1 MVNGGSCSIIHQ
13 RWRKAVDNRAKPEG
27 IRVVIMGAAGRD
39 FHNFN
44 VRFRDNPGYRV
55 MAFTAAQ
62 IPNIA
67 DRLYPASLAGSLY
80 PSGIPI
86 YPEQELDRL
95 IRAHHIELVVFAYS
109 DISHEALMQQASRVL
124 AAGADFSL
132 LGPRS
137 TMLSARKPVVSICAT
152 RTGAGKSPVARRVV
166 AILQQVGL
174 RVAAVR
180 HPMPYGDLAKQAVQ
194 RFESLADL
202 DAAGCTIE
210 EREEYEPHLAQG
222 CPVYAGVDYGKIL
235 HEVEERADV
244 IVWDGGNNDWS
255 FFVSDLELVL
265 VDPHRAEEQAYFP
278 GMVNVLRGDV
288 IVLTKLD
295 TATPTQVAAA
305 RRSIERMNPRATVV
319 ETVMPLFADEAGLI
333 AGKRVLVIEDGPT
346 VTHGG
351 MAFGAGHVMAA
362 RHHARAIVDPRPS
375 AVGSLA
381 GTFQQYPH
389 IGPVLPAMGY
399 GPQQVRELEETIA
412 RVDCDLVVIAT
423 PVDLRRL
430 IRIRQPTVRVRYDV
444 EDHGQPTLVDVLQ
457 GVIRKAKDA

>member
-1 MVNGGSCSIIHQ
+1 M
-13 RWRKAVDNRAKPEG
+13 D
-27 IRVVIMGAAGRD
+27 
-39 FHNFN
+39 
-44 VRFRDNPGYRV
+44 
-55 MAFTAAQ
+55 
-62 IPNIA
+62 
-67 DRLYPASLAGSLY
+67 
-80 PSGIPI
+80 
-86 YPEQELDRL
+86 
-95 IRAHHIELVVFAYS
+95 
-109 DISHEALMQQASRVL
+109 
-124 AAGADFSL
+124 
-132 LGPRS
+132 
-137 TMLSARKPVVSICAT
+137 
-152 RTGAGKSPVARRVV
+152 
-166 AILQQVGL
+166 
-174 RVAAVR
+174 
-180 HPMPYGDLAKQAVQ
+180 
-194 RFESLADL
+194 
-202 DAAGCTIE
+202 
-210 EREEYEPHLAQG
+210 
-222 CPVYAGVDYGKIL
+222 YAKIL
-235 HEVEERADV
+235 REVEERADV

-255 FFVSDLELVL
+255 FFVPDLELVL

-278 GMVNVLRGDV
+278 GMVNVLRADV

-319 ETVMPLFADEAGLI
+319 ETVMPPFADEAGLI

-351 MAFGAGHVMAA
+351 MAFGVGHVMVG

-381 GTFQQYPH
+381 ATFQQYPH

-444 EDHGQPTLVDVLQ
+444 EDHGQPTLADVLQ
-457 GVIRKAKDA
+457 GVIMKATNA

>member
-1 MVNGGSCSIIHQ
+1 M
-13 RWRKAVDNRAKPEG
+13 AVDNRAKHEG
-27 IRVVIMGAAGRD
+27 PRVLIMGAAGRD

-44 VRFRDNPGYRV
+44 VRFRDNPDYRV

-95 IRAHHIELVVFAYS
+95 IRLHHIELVVFAYS
-109 DISHEALMQQASRVL
+109 DIAHESLMRQASVVL

-137 TMLSARKPVVSICAT
+137 TMLSGKKPVVSVCAT

-166 AILQQVGL
+166 AILQRAGL
-174 RVAAVR
+174 RVATVR
-180 HPMPYGDLAKQAVQ
+180 HPMPYGDLVKQAVQ
-194 RFESLADL
+194 RFDSLADL

-210 EREEYEPHLAQG
+210 EREEYEPHVAQG
-222 CPVYAGVDYGKIL
+222 CPVYAGVDYGRIL
-235 HEVEERADV
+235 HEAEGWADI

-255 FFVSDLELVL
+255 FFVPDLEIVL
-265 VDPHRAEEQAYFP
+265 LDPHRADEQDFFP
-278 GMVNVLRGDV
+278 GEVNLLRADV
-288 IVLTKLD
+288 VVLTKLD
-295 TATPTQVAAA
+295 TATSTQVAAA
-305 RRSIERMNPRATVV
+305 RRLIERLNPRATLV
-319 ETVMPLFADEAGLI
+319 ETVMPLSGDESGLI

-346 VTHGG
+346 LTHGG
-351 MAFGAGHVMAA
+351 MAFGAGYLMAE
-362 RHHARAIVDPRPS
+362 RHRARAIVDPRPS
-375 AVGSLA
+375 AVGSLN

-399 GPQQVRELEETIA
+399 GPQQIRDLEETI
-412 RVDCDLVVIAT
+412 RSVDCDLVVIAT

-430 IRIRQPTVRVRYDV
+430 IRIAQPTVRVRYDV
-444 EDHGQPTLVDVLQ
+444 EDHGRPTLADVLQ
-457 GVIRKAKDA
+457 GVIRKAKGA